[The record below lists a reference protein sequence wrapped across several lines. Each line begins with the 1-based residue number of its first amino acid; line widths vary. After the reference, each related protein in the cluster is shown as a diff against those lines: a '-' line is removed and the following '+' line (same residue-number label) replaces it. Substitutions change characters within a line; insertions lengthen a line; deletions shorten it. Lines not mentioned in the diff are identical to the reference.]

1 MSRFA
6 KMEKINVKIWKLLC
20 YIINSKFYFFTMF
33 LALKKF
39 FDNIWIFNIIIVI
52 FWRKSE
58 IFANPDSIDVFMRFF
73 HKNSRFKNWWLF
85 FVKMIELR
93 SKNEINKQSWS
104 SFILSFPRISFN
116 QIFVTRFKIFCCQ
129 QDSSLAISLFVSSLE
144 FLVV

>member
-1 MSRFA
+1 MNITLLHYKF
-6 KMEKINVKIWKLLC
+6 KVLFFHNV
-20 YIINSKFYFFTMF
+20 SSF
-33 LALKKF
+33 KKF
-39 FDNIWIFNIIIVI
+39 FDIIWIFSAKIKIVIVI

-104 SFILSFPRISFN
+104 SFILSFPRIFIQSNLCNEIQNFLLS
-116 QIFVTRFKIFCCQ
+116 TRFF
-129 QDSSLAISLFVSSLE
+129 ISYKFVCFFIGILGSVE
-144 FLVV
+144 